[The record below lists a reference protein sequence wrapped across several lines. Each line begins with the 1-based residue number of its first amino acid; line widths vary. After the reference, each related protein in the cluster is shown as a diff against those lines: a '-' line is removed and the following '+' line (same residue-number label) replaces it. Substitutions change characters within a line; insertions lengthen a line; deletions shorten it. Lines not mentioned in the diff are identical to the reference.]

1 MSKRKGI
8 ILAGGSATRLYP
20 ITLSVSKQLMPVYDK
35 PLIYYSLSCLMLA
48 KIREILIISTER
60 DIIHFKELLGDGSK
74 WGLSID
80 YHIQYSPD
88 GIAQAMILAENFL
101 NNDPSVLILGDN
113 LFYGNNLASR
123 LENANNKSG
132 ATIFVHQ
139 VKNPQDYGVAVF
151 DNQGIATNLV
161 EKPNSNLSNWAV
173 TGLYF
178 YDCNA
183 PKYAKEL
190 KPSKRGELEIT
201 DLNFRYLTENNLNVE
216 TLGRGYSWLDTGTHD
231 NLLEA
236 SNFISTI
243 QRRQGHMICSP
254 EEIAYRNNWINDEDL
269 IELSESLKKTDYGK
283 YLLSI
288 ISNK

>member
-80 YHIQYSPD
+80 YHIQHSPD